1 MENNYQKGVDL
12 MNMALPGSQFD
23 IRAKQILKP
32 FIRKVSKFGFNVP
45 RYFLTG
51 TKKRNNIV
59 GVTKEKLVI
68 KTDASKEKFS
78 ISIQKIEQA
87 ISFILYKRIVNRK
100 ELEKYSNYNSA
111 LMGLLEMILFEVARI
126 QKSVK
131 GVLQIRLIG
140 VRFFFSGM
148 DRCSEADF
156 QTIVH
161 NGGTFIL
168 CSYFYLR
175 EKGKS
180 LEAFMNKLKDNG
192 LKMILDSGAFSI
204 HNALEKG
211 KTLVSAAR
219 YNSLTAKQRA
229 EMNVVKEITV
239 NDFATV
245 VNEYSDMIYGYFN
258 LDVIGDAKAS
268 AYNFNQLKQLTGKS
282 PIPVWHC
289 DVINWRE
296 SDFELLNEM
305 VNEDYEI
312 IALGATVPLGK
323 NAGPQRQNKVKEK
336 LFEEIFKRHPEQCF
350 HWLGG
355 SSDLLLKF
363 PFFSADSSGWIQGRK
378 TNQIYSFEE
387 QSTEKMNDWSKERC
401 LAYNVFALSSLEY
414 IGEGIQG
421 SLLFNEF
428 EPKKTR
434 ELDNSVQQL
443 EFAI

>member
-1 MENNYQKGVDL
+1 
-12 MNMALPGSQFD
+12 MNMALPGNQFD
-23 IRAKQILKP
+23 VRAKQILKP

-51 TKKRNNIV
+51 TKRRNNIV

-68 KTDASKEKFS
+68 KTDTSKEKFS

-87 ISFILYKRIVNRK
+87 ISFIFYKRIVSRK

-211 KTLVSAAR
+211 KTLVNGR
-219 YNSLTAKQRA
+219 
-229 EMNVVKEITV
+229 EI
-239 NDFATV
+239 
-245 VNEYSDMIYGYFN
+245 
-258 LDVIGDAKAS
+258 
-268 AYNFNQLKQLTGKS
+268 
-282 PIPVWHC
+282 
-289 DVINWRE
+289 R
-296 SDFELLNEM
+296 
-305 VNEDYEI
+305 
-312 IALGATVPLGK
+312 
-323 NAGPQRQNKVKEK
+323 
-336 LFEEIFKRHPEQCF
+336 
-350 HWLGG
+350 
-355 SSDLLLKF
+355 
-363 PFFSADSSGWIQGRK
+363 FSYR
-378 TNQIYSFEE
+378 
-387 QSTEKMNDWSKERC
+387 
-401 LAYNVFALSSLEY
+401 
-414 IGEGIQG
+414 
-421 SLLFNEF
+421 
-428 EPKKTR
+428 
-434 ELDNSVQQL
+434 
-443 EFAI
+443 